1 MPFYEYQCTNCGYEE
16 EVLQKISDKPLKK
29 CPQCG
34 KSTMKKKVSAA
45 AFRLKG
51 GGWYETDFKS
61 GNKKNVAGEAKADSP
76 KDASAKEA
84 SAKEAKP
91 QDNARPAAP
100 SKTPAASTKAQKV
113 KHRG

>member
-1 MPFYEYQCTNCGYEE
+1 MPFYEYQCTVCGHEE

-29 CPQCG
+29 CVPCG

-61 GNKKNVAGEAKADSP
+61 GKKKNVADDSKTEGAK
-76 KDASAKEA
+76 K
-84 SAKEAKP
+84 
-91 QDNARPAAP
+91 PAAKN
-100 SKTPAASTKAQKV
+100 SKGGSSKAKGS
-113 KHRG
+113 KKL